1 MSRPASLAAASL
13 RCPMTTRYMGLPS
26 RSPDGVT
33 SSSCLMPCA
42 LMLSASSLTS
52 PTSLRGLCGFG
63 SSWETGMSTMDIDM
77 KILL

>member
-1 MSRPASLAAASL
+1 
-13 RCPMTTRYMGLPS
+13 MTTRYMGLPS

-77 KILL
+77 RILL